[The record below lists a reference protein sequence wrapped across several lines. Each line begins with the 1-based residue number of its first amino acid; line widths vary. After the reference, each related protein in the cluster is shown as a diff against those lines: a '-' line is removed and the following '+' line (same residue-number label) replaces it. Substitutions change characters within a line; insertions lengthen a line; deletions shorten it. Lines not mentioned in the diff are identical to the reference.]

1 MHQELLTLYLQQRR
15 LVDEQMAKLHRL
27 IAQALK
33 PHQEVV
39 ARLAEV
45 PGFGP
50 DSAQQVIAAWFGRFR
65 MRQSLMS
72 SKAPTATP
80 KPGNGALGPWHEP
93 YANSATTSRSR
104 P

>member
-1 MHQELLTLYLQQRR
+1 MHLELLRLYLQQRR

-45 PGFGP
+45 PAL
-50 DSAQQVIAAWFGRFR
+50 DRTR
-65 MRQSLMS
+65 R
-72 SKAPTATP
+72 SK
-80 KPGNGALGPWHEP
+80 
-93 YANSATTSRSR
+93 
-104 P
+104 